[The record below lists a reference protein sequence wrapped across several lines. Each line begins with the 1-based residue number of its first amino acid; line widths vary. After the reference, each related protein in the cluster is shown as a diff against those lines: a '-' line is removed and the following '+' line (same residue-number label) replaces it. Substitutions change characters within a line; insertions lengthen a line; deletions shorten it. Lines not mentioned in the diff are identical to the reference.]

1 MKTSHIKEKLVQR
14 FPPGENFS
22 REDLYTFYR
31 QFEPD
36 LKASALG
43 GRIYELKKKDII
55 KPIRTGVYS
64 VSDRHLFTPNLDN
77 SIRRINSRLKD
88 AFSNVNYNLWSTGW
102 LAEFSRHQPMVDIL
116 IVETERDSIES
127 MFFYLK
133 DEGFKNVFLKPD
145 ANMMEKYISEEKQ
158 AIIVKPMIS
167 RAPTR
172 RVEKIQVPTLE
183 KILVDL
189 FCDEVTFY
197 AYRGNELVNIFDH
210 AFKYYAVNFSRLFS
224 YAKRRRREK
233 PLWEFFKKHF
243 SAVLNH
249 LSR

>member
-1 MKTSHIKEKLVQR
+1 MKTDYIKEKLVR
-14 FPPGENFS
+14 YFPPGKIFS
-22 REDLYTFYR
+22 REDLYAFYR
-31 QFEPD
+31 QFEPG
-36 LKASALG
+36 LKASTLG
-43 GRIYELKKKDII
+43 GRIYELKKNNII
-55 KPIRTGVYS
+55 KSIRTGVYS
-64 VSDRHLFTPNLDN
+64 LSDKFPFSPAIDHRL
-77 SIRRINSRLKD
+77 RRINNSLKD
-88 AFSNVNYNLWSTGW
+88 AFSNVNYSLWSTSW
-102 LAEFSRHQPMVDIL
+102 LNEFSHHQAMVNII
-116 IVETERDSIES
+116 IVETERDSMES

-133 DEGFKNVFLKPD
+133 DQGFKNIFLKPD

-172 RVEKIQVPTLE
+172 RIEKIQVPTLE

-197 AYRGNELVNIFDH
+197 AYRGNELVTIFDH
-210 AFKYYAVNFSRLFS
+210 AFKYYTVNFSRLFN

-233 PLWEFFKKHF
+233 PLREFFEKHF
-243 SAVLNH
+243 TFVLKH